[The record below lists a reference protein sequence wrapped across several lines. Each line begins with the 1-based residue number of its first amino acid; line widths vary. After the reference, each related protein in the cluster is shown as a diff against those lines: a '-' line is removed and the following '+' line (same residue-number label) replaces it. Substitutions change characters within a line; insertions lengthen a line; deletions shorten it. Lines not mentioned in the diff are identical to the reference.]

1 MHTPANLYQHFC
13 VDNDEHVFYNKH
25 TFGSPK
31 SDQGEVLHMNGKQYI
46 ELILQFINK
55 IDESDLTFLRQIY
68 TILKRH
74 EERRERH

>member
-1 MHTPANLYQHFC
+1 
-13 VDNDEHVFYNKH
+13 
-25 TFGSPK
+25 
-31 SDQGEVLHMNGKQYI
+31 MNGKQYI